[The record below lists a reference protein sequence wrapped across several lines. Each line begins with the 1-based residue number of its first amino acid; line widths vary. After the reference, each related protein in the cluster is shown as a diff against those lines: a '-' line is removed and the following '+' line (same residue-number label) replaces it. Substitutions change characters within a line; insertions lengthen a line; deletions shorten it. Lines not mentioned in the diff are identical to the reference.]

1 MTATPAAYH
10 PSVPLHHQIQRVL
23 RSQIE
28 SGEWAPDD
36 RMPTETALV
45 ERFRVSRATL
55 RVALGS
61 LTRDGLI
68 VRHRGRG
75 SFVARARHV
84 AARPRMVTNL
94 LLGYDA
100 EIRVVSASI
109 VPAPAHVAAALG
121 VARGAPLKRFVRVE
135 VVDGRPLAVVVN
147 QMRAGLGNKIR
158 ARDLRRS
165 SMLELLRDRLHI
177 TLVLMHEQLE
187 ARLPD
192 DETASLLGIDL
203 TQPVLVLRVLVRDAD
218 GRCLQLSEAF
228 YRADRY
234 RYELDTRLPLPRTSA
249 RGAKTFNEGARNGQ
263 GSLR

>member
-36 RMPTETALV
+36 RMPTEMALV
-45 ERFRVSRATL
+45 ERFRVSRATI
-55 RVALGS
+55 REALGS

-75 SFVARARHV
+75 SFVARGRPT

-100 EIRVVSASI
+100 EIRVVSATT
-109 VPAPAHVAAALG
+109 VPAPAHVAAWLG
-121 VARGAPLKRFVRVE
+121 VARGTALKRFVRVE

-147 QMRAGLGNKIR
+147 QMRQGIGNKIR

-165 SMLELLRDRLHI
+165 SMLELLRDRLHL

-203 TQPVLVLRVLVRDAD
+203 TQPVLVLRVIVRDAD

-234 RYELDTRLPLPRTSA
+234 RYELDTRLPLPRQSA
-249 RGAKTFNEGARNGQ
+249 RGTKTSNQGARNGQ